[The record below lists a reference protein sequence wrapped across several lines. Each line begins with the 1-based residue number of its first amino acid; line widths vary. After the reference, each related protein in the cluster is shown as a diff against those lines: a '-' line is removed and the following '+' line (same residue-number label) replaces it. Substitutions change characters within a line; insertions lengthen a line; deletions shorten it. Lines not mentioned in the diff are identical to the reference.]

1 MNPYLLKLAYRLTA
15 QDKRDLSNSAVVA
28 GLGAGGNVV
37 ADVIIHP
44 KSKGRG
50 KAALIGAWFGFSTD
64 LAGTRL
70 NRKINEKIKDVEN
83 V

>member
-1 MNPYLLKLAYRLTA
+1 MPNQYLEKLAYRLTA

-37 ADVIIHP
+37 ADSIINP
-44 KSKGRG
+44 GSKRKGR
-50 KAALIGAWFGFSTD
+50 AALIGAGFGFSTD

-70 NRKINEKIKDVEN
+70 NRKINERIRDSE
-83 V
+83 